1 MSDPP
6 KLGSP
11 HEYIYTT
18 DVRTWDKAKA
28 YARENRKAPTPA
40 EDCLWQQLRG
50 GRLGAKFR
58 RQHAIDFFIVDFV
71 CLSHQLI
78 IEVDGDSHQDTS
90 QAEYDRGRT
99 HTLKELGF
107 HELRFSNYQVVHQT
121 DQVLARIQEY
131 LRQQK
136 EQLPATQVE
145 QSAGSPSFLERG
157 PGGEVPPP
165 AMSAPATATTAPHLT
180 AARQALKR
188 YYGYDNFRPMQGN
201 IIGSILGGHDTVV
214 LMPTG
219 GGKSV
224 CFQVPAV
231 VSAGVCVVVSPLI
244 ALMKDQV
251 EALKANG
258 IPAAYLNSTAGQ
270 SESQDVTRA
279 VLAGQLKL
287 LYVSPEKLLSDG
299 FLQFLK
305 RVDISLFA
313 IDEAHCISSWGHD
326 FRPEYTQL
334 GALRQQFPSTPIIA
348 LTATADRLTQRDIQ
362 LLLNLRQPNVFLSSF
377 DRPNINL
384 IVRPGQDRLNGILD
398 FIGRHPNEAGIIYC
412 LSRKTCE
419 AVALKLQQK
428 GIRAGHYHA
437 GMTPNQRSSVQEKF
451 LQDDLQVIVAT
462 IAFGMGIDKSNVRW
476 VMHYNLPKN
485 IEGYYQ
491 EIGRAGRDGSPATA
505 LLFYS
510 FADVMQMREM
520 VTRDVPPR
528 QALLNQAK
536 LERMQQFAEAASCRR
551 RILLHYFSEDLG
563 HDCGNC
569 DICRNPPTTFDGTLL
584 AQKALSAST
593 RAQQRV
599 SVNLLIDILRGMR
612 NQAVLQSGYDQLKT
626 YGAGA
631 DLPYL
636 DWYSYVHQMLND
648 GLFYIAYEEGY
659 SLKITERGQQVL
671 KGQLPVS
678 LKKFQ
683 VAEKAEKPTRA
694 SKKAAAEAAAA
705 TGTPEARLFER
716 LRQLRKTIADE
727 QGVPP
732 YVVFS
737 DATLQEMARE
747 QPTSRVAMLAVSG
760 VGMKKFETYGE
771 AFIEA
776 IAQHGPPRPVPAADD
791 TPPSL
796 PFLAD
801 DQGPAPR
808 TAAQKAADR
817 DVNSTEETT
826 HQLHRQG
833 LTVAQ
838 IAEQRGLVAGTI
850 KAHLEK
856 AYAKGLDLRLQD
868 FLSDS
873 DLAEI
878 TTARAQLGG
887 APTLRDLFDHLREKY
902 DYFQLRLAS
911 AWAQRQGR

>member
-1 MSDPP
+1 MQKPAAPP
-6 KLGSP
+6 SP
-11 HEYIYTT
+11 GEVATYVFTT
-18 DVRTWDKAKA
+18 EQRPWRKNLKE
-28 YARENRKAPTPA
+28 YARHNRRHATPA
-40 EDCLWQQLRG
+40 EDALWQALRG
-50 GRLGAKFR
+50 SQLGGRFR
-58 RQHAIDFFIVDFV
+58 RQHAIGSYIVDFICV
-71 CLSHQLI
+71 KSFLT
-78 IEVDGDSHQDTS
+78 IELDGEVHAEVGQV
-90 QAEYDRGRT
+90 EYDRGRT
-99 HTLKELGF
+99 HILTELGYR
-107 HELRFSNYQVVHQT
+107 ELRFTNH
-121 DQVLARIQEY
+121 QVLH
-131 LRQQK
+131 
-136 EQLPATQVE
+136 QLGRVLATIKQHLSPSPTSPPE
-145 QSAGSPSFLERG
+145 SPGSPSPRERG
-157 PGGEVPPP
+157 PGGEVNTMPEL
-165 AMSAPATATTAPHLT
+165 APAPPLA

-188 YYGYDNFRPMQGN
+188 YYGYDNFRPMQGD
-201 IIGSILGGHDTVV
+201 IIQHILGGRDTVV

-231 VSAGVCVVVSPLI
+231 VSEGVAVVVSPLI

-258 IPAAYLNSTAGQ
+258 IVAAYINSSVGQ
-270 SESQDVTRA
+270 SEANDVARA
-279 VLAGQLKL
+279 AVSGHLKL
-287 LYVSPEKLLSDG
+287 LYVSPEKLLSEG
-299 FLQFLK
+299 FLQFLT
-305 RVDISLFA
+305 RVNISLFA

-334 GALRQQFPSTPIIA
+334 GTLRQHFPAVPIIA
-348 LTATADRLTQRDIQ
+348 LTATADRLTKRDIITQ
-362 LLLNLRQPNVFLSSF
+362 LNLREPKVFLSSF

-384 IVRPGQDRLNGILD
+384 LVRPGQDRIGQILD
-398 FIGRHPNEAGIIYC
+398 YLGRHPHDAGIIYC
-412 LSRKTCE
+412 LSRKSCE
-419 AVALKLQQK
+419 MVAQKLQQK
-428 GIRAGHYHA
+428 GIKAGFYHA
-437 GMTPNQRSSVQEKF
+437 GLTPNQRASVQEAF

-505 LLFYS
+505 MLFYS
-510 FADVMQMREM
+510 FADVLSMREM
-520 VTRDVPPR
+520 VTKDVPAR
-528 QALLNQAK
+528 QAQLNQAK

-584 AQKALSAST
+584 AQKALSASA

-599 SVNLLIDILRGMR
+599 AINLLIDVLRGMR
-612 NQAVLQSGYDQLKT
+612 NQAVLQGGYDQIKT

-659 SLKITERGQQVL
+659 ALKITERGQQVL

-683 VAEKAEKPTRA
+683 VAEKAEKSTRA
-694 SKKAAAEAAAA
+694 SRKAAAEAAAA
-705 TGTPEARLFER
+705 GAGTPEAQLFER

-732 YVVFS
+732 YVVFT
-737 DATLQEMARE
+737 DTTLQEMARE

-776 IAQHGPPRPVPAADD
+776 IIQHGPPRPVPTADEALP
-791 TPPSL
+791 TIPP
-796 PFLAD
+796 FTD
-801 DQGPAPR
+801 DDYVPAPKKER
-808 TAAQKAADR
+808 EASVKGA
-817 DVNSTEETT
+817 TEEATLD
-826 HQLHRQG
+826 LHRQG
-833 LTVAQ
+833 LSVAQ
-838 IAEQRGLVAGTI
+838 IAQQRNLAPSTVQG
-850 KAHLEK
+850 HLER
-856 AYAKGLDLRLQD
+856 AYAKGQELRLHD

-873 DLAEI
+873 DLAAI
-878 TTARAQLGG
+878 AAARAQLGSG
-887 APTLRDLFDHLREKY
+887 AGLRDLFDHLREKY
-902 DYFQLRLAS
+902 DYFQLRLAGIR
-911 AWAQRQGR
+911 AQRGG